1 MVEVSNELPKTSI
14 VSVTSWASSSIQPQ
28 PPAQVSYPRAAW
40 DQPTCFNPVSPMQH
54 TFSTPFCSPNE
65 GIFAESSPISGARPD
80 VLPSREVAL
89 LSEQLQRTSF
99 TTSEAQVQAQ
109 REERTLA
116 FKSAVNRAQMA
127 RKKRSDAEVMEPKRK
142 DQSIDSTKSTLTD
155 VSVFS
160 QSIMQSGTAAIA
172 GTPTFSMHG
181 PVNHSPQH
189 HTMEPVIAA
198 LYNNGFSSLM
208 HSVASSNGHLAS
220 QMKPQAHLTGA
231 LSPSSWNSGHFSA
244 NTQPPFM
251 HPSYPLSNSPKLPT
265 NQGFY
270 FKSDHFAVNAFNQ
283 QVVLT
288 YFYRCFY

>member
-28 PPAQVSYPRAAW
+28 PPTQVSYPRAAW